1 VTIDYA
7 KLARGIQ
14 AQGERKRNAPPSI
27 EVEPLEQN
35 FEATFRVGRGTFR
48 LLHEL
53 QEIDPALWAR
63 QFASSVPE
71 GAQVTS
77 VRQGKFDVFTWR
89 VIVTVITPA

>member
-63 QFASSVPE
+63 QFASGKASSTSSP
-71 GAQVTS
+71 GASSSQS
-77 VRQGKFDVFTWR
+77 SPRHKA
-89 VIVTVITPA
+89 TPPT